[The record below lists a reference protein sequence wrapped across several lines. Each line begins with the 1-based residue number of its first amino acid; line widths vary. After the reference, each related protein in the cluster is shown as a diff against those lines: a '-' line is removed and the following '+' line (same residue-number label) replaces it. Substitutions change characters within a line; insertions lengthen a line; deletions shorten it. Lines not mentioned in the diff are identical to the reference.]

1 MIARRRNLAVLALG
15 PLAAPWTAR
24 AQPRW
29 TPERPVTFLGPFAAG
44 GAFDVTQRAIARA
57 AETLLGQPI
66 AVLNR
71 TGAAGTVMLAE
82 LARARPDGHTLG
94 LLSVNTNA
102 VAPQLQDLAFDPVAD
117 FTPLI
122 TYGAFLT
129 FVAVAR
135 QAPFADFREMLAFA
149 RREPGRLSIGVS
161 GIGANSHL
169 NMARLAAE
177 ENLEVIF
184 VPFAGG
190 APAST
195 ALLGGHLMCA
205 VVAGEVLPAV
215 RDGSLRLLAILNA
228 DKSEEFPAVP
238 TLPEL
243 GYSWSSRP
251 WLGFGGPRGLPGE
264 VTARWVEVL
273 EAATRQDEV
282 LAAMRNLA
290 IVPMRRGPTETR
302 ALMVESLA
310 EHERIARAIRIGR
323 FAQR

>member
-1 MIARRRNLAVLALG
+1 MIARRRNLVALTLG
-15 PLAAPWTAR
+15 TLAAPSVTR
-24 AQPRW
+24 AQPHW

-57 AETLLGQPI
+57 AEPMLGQPI
-66 AVLNR
+66 AVVNR
-71 TGAAGTVMLAE
+71 TGAAGTIMLAE

-135 QAPFADFREMLAFA
+135 QAPFASFAEMLAFA
-149 RREPGRLSIGVS
+149 RREPGRLTIGVS

-177 ENLEVIF
+177 EQLDVTF

-205 VVAGEVLPAV
+205 VVAGEVLPSV

-251 WLGFGGPRGLPGE
+251 WLGFGGPRGLPE
-264 VTARWVEVL
+264 AIATRWVAAL
-273 EAATRQDEV
+273 EAATRHDDV
-282 LAAMRNLA
+282 LAVMRNLA
-290 IVPMRRGPTETR
+290 IVPLRRGPAETR
-302 ALMVESLA
+302 VLMTESLV
-310 EHERIARAIRIGR
+310 EHEHIARGIRIGR
-323 FAQR
+323 FAPR